1 MGRRLAASSRRGR
14 DARCRTPVRIV
25 STMDAGPGDP
35 AQHPRDPSRTAL
47 WLPELKV
54 SSTRSVKN
62 KRVFYVKYLAHDIY
76 ADILRARPDVR
87 LDRLENESA
96 GEISVPILAAAHAYQ
111 IGAARDELA
120 PHFHVDR
127 DLLRRAPNLLIVSSN
142 GAGFDP
148 VDVDA
153 CTAAGVLVVKQS
165 GGNAN
170 SVAEHALG
178 MLLTLSKR
186 ILEADRALRREAN
199 VNRNALMG
207 NEVGGKTIGIVG
219 LGNVGRRIAELC
231 KVLLHMKVI
240 AYDPYLTGQEM
251 AARGG
256 EKVELD
262 DLLRRSDFVSISCP
276 LNKDDRGMIGKR
288 EFALMQ
294 PHAFF
299 ITTARGFIHDEAAL
313 EDALRHKRIAG
324 AGLDVWAKEPPPP
337 DHPLLQFDNVLASPH
352 TAGVT
357 KEARMNMGKIA
368 AEQMLDALDG
378 KRAPRIVNPE
388 VWPDYARRF
397 ERTFGFTPG

>member
-1 MGRRLAASSRRGR
+1 M
-14 DARCRTPVRIV
+14 
-25 STMDAGPGDP
+25 
-35 AQHPRDPSRTAL
+35 
-47 WLPELKV
+47 
-54 SSTRSVKN
+54 SVNN
-62 KRVFYVKYLAHDIY
+62 KRVFYVKYLAHEIY
-76 ADILRARPDVR
+76 AEILKARPDVR
-87 LDRLENESA
+87 LDRLENESPDDLTA
-96 GEISVPILAAAHAYQ
+96 PILSAAHAYQ

-120 PHFHVDR
+120 RHFHVDQ

-153 CTAAGVLVVKQS
+153 CTAAGVLVVNQS

-186 ILEADRALRREAN
+186 ILEADRVLRREAN
-199 VNRNALMG
+199 VNRNALIG

-231 KVLLHMKVI
+231 KGLLHMNVI
-240 AYDPYLTGQEM
+240 AYDPYLTAQEM

-276 LNKDDRGMIGKR
+276 LTKDNRGMIGSH

-324 AGLDVWAKEPPPP
+324 AGLDVWAKEPPSP

-368 AEQMLDALDG
+368 AEQILDGLDG
-378 KRAPRIVNPE
+378 KRPPRIVNPE
-388 VWPDYARRF
+388 VWPDYAKRF
-397 ERTFGFTPG
+397 ERTFGFTPK

>member
-1 MGRRLAASSRRGR
+1 MTVNS
-14 DARCRTPVRIV
+14 
-25 STMDAGPGDP
+25 
-35 AQHPRDPSRTAL
+35 
-47 WLPELKV
+47 
-54 SSTRSVKN
+54 
-62 KRVFYVKYLAHDIY
+62 KRVFYVKYLPNEIY
-76 ADILRARPDVR
+76 VDILKARPDVR

-96 GEISVPILAAAHAYQ
+96 EATYAPILAAAHAYQ

-120 PHFHVDR
+120 SHFHVHP

-153 CTAAGVLVVKQS
+153 CTEAGVVVVNQS
-165 GGNAN
+165 GGNAH

-186 ILEADRALRREAN
+186 IIEADRALRRDPN

-207 NEVGGKTIGIVG
+207 TEAQGKTIGIVG

-231 KVLLHMKVI
+231 KGLLGMKVL
-240 AYDPYLTGQEM
+240 AYDPYLTATEM
-251 AARGG
+251 AARGA

-262 DLLRRSDFVSISCP
+262 DLLRRSDYVSINCP
-276 LNKDDRGMIGKR
+276 LSKDNRGMIGAR

-294 PHAFF
+294 PHAYF
-299 ITTARGFIHDEAAL
+299 ITTARGFIHDETAL
-313 EDALRHKRIAG
+313 ADALRNKQIAG
-324 AGLDVWAKEPPPP
+324 AGLDVWSKEPPAA

-378 KRAPRIVNPE
+378 KRPPRIINPE
-388 VWPDYARRF
+388 VWPAYAKRF
-397 ERTFGFTPG
+397 ERVFGFTPK